1 MKVAVKDLRN
11 SQISGWGTTVCRFY
25 SGMHRLLQGLNRCLI
40 FVVLITVAS
49 SVPACGNGGGVG
61 ASDDPVD
68 FLVNRIHTSYFYDP
82 NEGILLMNENPEDGY
97 YTMKVGSNMETHFAT
112 TKIYDIPSDFSKII
126 NINLFGGFDVEIW
139 PNAPVDRLMCGE
151 NVFRLDDLA
160 SEADLKRA
168 KPLTV
173 RVGREHPGKAYPAYF
188 LDEKDRRILWIDQ
201 GNGYRL
207 AWLETTSPDY
217 RTACDARVSS
227 SDFEVMYHHGFP
239 EWMSEEACRNI
250 RLSYRDL
257 IKEEWGGKPDAVLVF
272 TLDPDK
278 WVQRGKMFD
287 PDKLVERI
295 TIRNLPGVMRGGGR
309 LDEAS
314 GDVLHVEARE

>member
-1 MKVAVKDLRN
+1 MK
-11 SQISGWGTTVCRFY
+11 
-25 SGMHRLLQGLNRCLI
+25 HRLLHNSILCLSL
-40 FVVLITVAS
+40 VLS
-49 SVPACGNGGGVG
+49 ACIMFSALVYGNMGGQDVHEE
-61 ASDDPVD
+61 AIDSPTR
-68 FLVNRIHTSYFYDP
+68 FLVDRIHLSYSHDP
-82 NEGILLMNENPEDGY
+82 NRGIILLDDISDGN
-97 YTMKVGSNMETHFAT
+97 YTFRVGSDMETHFAT
-112 TKIYDIPSDFSKII
+112 AYMYKVPLDYNKIVKV
-126 NINLFGGFDVEIW
+126 NLFGGFDVEVW